1 MLSKWVAEPP
11 MPPLRAKTL
20 TPEKASDF
28 LHSGRYAP
36 DVQKD
41 ARGVRAFGLL
51 CGNKGARK
59 QTNAQ
64 HFKSREPSF
73 GSSLSRKACGE
84 LERQSLSVKAPKRR
98 GNRVLLAHKTDALI
112 KRGNNKTMSVDK
124 SYVHAL
130 SLRVNTLPRVYQRGQ
145 RSVSERSSLTLL

>member
-11 MPPLRAKTL
+11 IPPLRAKTL

-51 CGNKGARK
+51 CGNIRSRQQMSAHNKA
-59 QTNAQ
+59 
-64 HFKSREPSF
+64 SRE
-73 GSSLSRKACGE
+73 
-84 LERQSLSVKAPKRR
+84 
-98 GNRVLLAHKTDALI
+98 I
-112 KRGNNKTMSVDK
+112 KRAVK
-124 SYVHAL
+124 
-130 SLRVNTLPRVYQRGQ
+130 PRASMLAESSRGRASRSRCKGDVETVYY
-145 RSVSERSSLTLL
+145 

>member
-11 MPPLRAKTL
+11 IPPLRAKTL

-51 CGNKGARK
+51 CGNKGTRQ
-59 QTNAQ
+59 QTSAQ
-64 HFKSREPSF
+64 NY
-73 GSSLSRKACGE
+73 L
-84 LERQSLSVKAPKRR
+84 
-98 GNRVLLAHKTDALI
+98 NRVLLVHKTTVLI
-112 KRGNNKTMSVDK
+112 SAAITNNG
-124 SYVHAL
+124 A
-130 SLRVNTLPRVYQRGQ
+130 
-145 RSVSERSSLTLL
+145 